1 MEILSME
8 KKIEKSYTI
17 MVLPNP
23 TAKAHR
29 FIITKKAL
37 KIVLGLG
44 SIFLVLLVVFLI
56 QYVQALGER
65 WELASL
71 RKEAKGQRLQIQ
83 AFTVAVNDLKKEMG
97 RLKELDTKL
106 RVITDIGPPAEK
118 SQLLGMGGPEEINL
132 DNPTSLESRRPD
144 EVLHKMEQDVSR
156 LQAEAVAQELSFQEL
171 TEGMK
176 DRRSLWAA
184 TPSIWPVKG
193 WLTSGFGNRISPFTG
208 DIAMHNGIDIASHRD
223 TPIVAAA
230 AGVVSYEGFDSGLG
244 KVVKINHGYGM
255 QTMYGHL
262 SKTAVKI
269 GQRVKRGDVIAYVG
283 NTGLSTGPHLHYEVI
298 EHDVPVNPMRYILN

>member
-1 MEILSME
+1 
-8 KKIEKSYTI
+8 

-29 FIITKKAL
+29 FSITNKAL
-37 KIVLGLG
+37 KIVLGLC
-44 SIFLVLLVVFLI
+44 SVSLVILIVFLI
-56 QYVQALGER
+56 QYVQVLGER

-71 RKEAKGQRLQIQ
+71 RKETKAQRLQIQ
-83 AFTVAVNDLKKEMG
+83 AFTVAVNDLKKEMN

-132 DNPTSLESRRPD
+132 DSPASLESRRPE
-144 EVLHKMEQDVSR
+144 EVLRKMEQDVSR

-171 TEGMK
+171 TESMK
-176 DRRSLWAA
+176 DRRSLWSA

-193 WLTSGFGNRISPFTG
+193 WLTSGFGNRLSPFTG

-223 TPIVAAA
+223 TPILATA

-283 NTGLSTGPHLHYEVI
+283 NTGLSTGPHLHYAVI
-298 EHDVPVNPMRYILN
+298 DHDVPVNPVRYILN

>member
-1 MEILSME
+1 ME
-8 KKIEKSYTI
+8 KKIKESYTI

-29 FIITKKAL
+29 FSISKKAL
-37 KIVLGLG
+37 KIILALSSV
-44 SIFLVLLVVFLI
+44 SLVLLTVFLV
-56 QYVQALGER
+56 QYLQALGER

-71 RKEAKGQRLQIQ
+71 RKETKAQRLQIQ
-83 AFTVAVNDLKKEMG
+83 TFTVVVNDLKKEMS
-97 RLKELDTKL
+97 RLKELDAKL

-132 DNPTSLESRRPD
+132 DNPLSLESRRPA

-156 LQAEAVAQELSFQEL
+156 LQAEAAGQELSFQEL
-171 TEGMK
+171 TEAMK

-193 WLTSGFGNRISPFTG
+193 WLTSGFGNRLSPFTG
-208 DIAMHNGIDIASHRD
+208 DIAMHNGIDIAAHRD
-223 TPIVAAA
+223 TPIVASA

-262 SKTAVKI
+262 SKTGVKI
-269 GQRVKRGDVIAYVG
+269 GQRVKRGDVVGYVG
-283 NTGLSTGPHLHYEVI
+283 NTGLSTGPHLHYEI
-298 EHDVPVNPMRYILN
+298 YDHDVPVNPMRYILN

>member
-1 MEILSME
+1 MRMEILPME

-83 AFTVAVNDLKKEMG
+83 AFTVAVNDLKKEMS

-132 DNPTSLESRRPD
+132 D
-144 EVLHKMEQDVSR
+144 
-156 LQAEAVAQELSFQEL
+156 
-171 TEGMK
+171 
-176 DRRSLWAA
+176 
-184 TPSIWPVKG
+184 
-193 WLTSGFGNRISPFTG
+193 
-208 DIAMHNGIDIASHRD
+208 
-223 TPIVAAA
+223 
-230 AGVVSYEGFDSGLG
+230 
-244 KVVKINHGYGM
+244 
-255 QTMYGHL
+255 
-262 SKTAVKI
+262 
-269 GQRVKRGDVIAYVG
+269 
-283 NTGLSTGPHLHYEVI
+283 
-298 EHDVPVNPMRYILN
+298 

>member
-1 MEILSME
+1 ME
-8 KKIEKSYTI
+8 KKIKESYTI

-29 FIITKKAL
+29 FSISKKAL
-37 KIVLGLG
+37 KIILGL
-44 SIFLVLLVVFLI
+44 SSVSLVFLI
-56 QYVQALGER
+56 VFLVQYFQALGER

-71 RKEAKGQRLQIQ
+71 RKETKAQRLQIQ
-83 AFTVAVNDLKKEMG
+83 AFTVAVNDLKKEMN
-97 RLKELDTKL
+97 RLKELDAKL
-106 RVITDIGPPAEK
+106 RVITDIGPSPEK

-132 DNPTSLESRRPD
+132 DNPLSLESRRPE
-144 EVLHKMEQDVSR
+144 EVLHKMEQDVAR
-156 LQAEAVAQELSFQEL
+156 LQAEAAVQELSFQEL
-171 TEGMK
+171 TEAMK

-193 WLTSGFGNRISPFTG
+193 WLTSGFGNRLSPFTG
-208 DIAMHNGIDIASHRD
+208 DFAMHNGIDIAAHRD
-223 TPIVAAA
+223 TPIVASA

-244 KVVKINHGYGM
+244 KVVKVNHGYGI

-269 GQRVKRGDVIAYVG
+269 GQRVKRGDVIGYIG
-283 NTGLSTGPHLHYEVI
+283 NTGLSTGPHLHYEVYV
-298 EHDVPVNPMRYILN
+298 HDVPVNPLRYILN

>member
-1 MEILSME
+1 ME
-8 KKIEKSYTI
+8 KKIKESYTI

-29 FIITKKAL
+29 FSISKKAL
-37 KIVLGLG
+37 KIILGL
-44 SIFLVLLVVFLI
+44 SSVSLVLLAVFLA
-56 QYVQALGER
+56 QYIQALGER

-71 RKEAKGQRLQIQ
+71 RKETKTQRLQIQ
-83 AFTVAVNDLKKEMG
+83 AFTVAVNDLKKEMS
-97 RLKELDTKL
+97 RLKELDAKL

-132 DNPTSLESRRPD
+132 DNPLSLESRRPE

-156 LQAEAVAQELSFQEL
+156 LQAEAAGQELSFQEL
-171 TEGMK
+171 TEAMK

-193 WLTSGFGNRISPFTG
+193 WLTSGFGNRLSPFTG

-223 TPIVAAA
+223 TPIVASA

-244 KVVKINHGYGM
+244 KVVKINHGYGI

-269 GQRVKRGDVIAYVG
+269 GQRVKRGDVIGYVG
-283 NTGLSTGPHLHYEVI
+283 NTGLSTGPHLHYEVYV
-298 EHDVPVNPMRYILN
+298 HDVPVNPMRYILN

>member
-1 MEILSME
+1 ME
-8 KKIEKSYTI
+8 KKIKESYTI

-29 FIITKKAL
+29 FSISKKAL
-37 KIVLGLG
+37 KIILSLSSVSLVFLT
-44 SIFLVLLVVFLI
+44 IFLA
-56 QYVQALGER
+56 QYIQALGER

-71 RKEAKGQRLQIQ
+71 RKEAKAQKLQIQ
-83 AFTVAVNDLKKEMG
+83 AFTVAVNDLKKEMN
-97 RLKELDTKL
+97 RLKELDAKL

-118 SQLLGMGGPEEINL
+118 SQLLGLGGPEEINL
-132 DNPTSLESRRPD
+132 DNPLSLEGRRPE

-156 LQAEAVAQELSFQEL
+156 LQAEAAAQELSFQEL
-171 TEGMK
+171 TEAMK

-193 WLTSGFGNRISPFTG
+193 WLTSGFGNRLSPFTG
-208 DIAMHNGIDIASHRD
+208 DIAMHNGIDIAAHRD
-223 TPIVAAA
+223 TPIVVSA

-269 GQRVKRGDVIAYVG
+269 GQRVKRGDVIGYVG
-283 NTGLSTGPHLHYEVI
+283 NTGLSTGPHLHYEIYV
-298 EHDVPVNPMRYILN
+298 HDVPVNPMRYILN